1 MNARYDLVVIGA
13 GSAGLVAATFA
24 ARIGAKVA
32 LIERDRIGGDCTW
45 TGCVPSKALLKAAKV
60 AHEVRRAA
68 DYGVEATMTGVDM
81 ARVAAHVKRAIE
93 GAYAAERPAV
103 LAQKGIDVVE
113 GSPEFLDRR
122 TVRVGDRALEAR
134 RFLIC
139 TGARPAIP
147 AIPGLSDVPYVTY
160 QRWFENER
168 LPAHLLVLG
177 AGPLGLEMALAYRR
191 LGADVSVVGEELL
204 GREEPEVRSFV
215 AEMLGREGVR
225 FLQGVVREVRHDGA
239 RFTVAAGDSELE
251 GDALLVA
258 TGRKP
263 NVEGLHLERAGVA
276 HSADGVTVD
285 RYLRTNVRHVYA
297 AGDVV
302 GGPQF
307 THLAG
312 WQAFQAVRNALLPG
326 RASGVP
332 VVVPWVTF
340 LDPEVA
346 RVGLAEAEAR
356 ARYGDGVRVHRWD
369 MARSDRAIA
378 DVEARGFIKVVARPD
393 GRVLGASVVAS
404 RAGELIGEYALAIQH
419 DLRLGDLAGTI
430 HAYPTWSTPLQEVA
444 AEAATGSF
452 LAALPGRVALRVA
465 GLGRR

>member
-1 MNARYDLVVIGA
+1 MNSRFDLAVIGA

-32 LIERDRIGGDCTW
+32 LVERDRIGGDCTW

-60 AHEVRRAA
+60 AHEVRRAP
-68 DYGVEATMTGVDM
+68 DFGIEVTLTGVDM
-81 ARVAAHVKRAIE
+81 AGVAAHVKRAIE
-93 GAYAAERPAV
+93 GAYAAERPSV
-103 LAQKGIDVVE
+103 LAQKGIDVIE
-113 GSPEFLDRR
+113 GAPEFLDRH
-122 TVRVGDRALEAR
+122 TVLVGDRALEAK

-139 TGARPAIP
+139 TGARPAVP

-160 QRWFENER
+160 ERWFGNQR
-168 LPAHLLVLG
+168 LPAHLVVLG
-177 AGPLGLEMALAYRR
+177 AGPIGLKMALAYRR
-191 LGADVSVVGEELL
+191 LGAEVSVVGEELL
-204 GREEPEVRSFV
+204 GREEPEVQSFV
-215 AEMLGREGVR
+215 VEMLGREGVR
-225 FLQGVVREVRHDGA
+225 FLPGVAREVRHDGDH
-239 RFTVAAGDSELE
+239 FTVAVGDGELE
-251 GDALLVA
+251 GDASLVA
-258 TGRKP
+258 TGRRP
-263 NVEGLHLERAGVA
+263 NVEGLRLERAGVA
-276 HSADGVTVD
+276 HGARGITVD

-326 RASGVP
+326 RDSGVP

-356 ARYGDGVRVHRWD
+356 VRYGDEVRVHRWD

-378 DVEARGFIKVVARPD
+378 DDEALGFIKVVARPD
-393 GRVLGASVVAS
+393 GRVLGASIVAS

-419 DLRLGDLAGTI
+419 NLRLGDLAGTI

-444 AEAATGSF
+444 AEAAIGSF
-452 LAALPGRVALRVA
+452 LAALPRRVALRVA
-465 GLGRR
+465 GLGGR

>member
-1 MNARYDLVVIGA
+1 
-13 GSAGLVAATFA
+13 
-24 ARIGAKVA
+24 
-32 LIERDRIGGDCTW
+32 
-45 TGCVPSKALLKAAKV
+45 
-60 AHEVRRAA
+60 
-68 DYGVEATMTGVDM
+68 M
-81 ARVAAHVKRAIE
+81 ARVAAHVKQAIE
-93 GAYAAERPAV
+93 GAYAAERPSV

-113 GSPEFLDRR
+113 GAPEFLDRH

-160 QRWFENER
+160 ERWFENER
-168 LPAHLLVLG
+168 LPEHLLVLG
-177 AGPLGLEMALAYRR
+177 AGPMGLEMALAYRR

-225 FLQGVVREVRHDGA
+225 FLQGVVREVGHDGA
-239 RFTVAAGDSELE
+239 RFTVAAGDGELE
-251 GDALLVA
+251 GDTLLVA

-263 NVEGLHLERAGVA
+263 NVEGLRLERAGVA
-276 HSADGVTVD
+276 HGASGVTVD

-332 VVVPWVTF
+332 AVVPWVTF

-356 ARYGDGVRVHRWD
+356 VRYGDGVRVHRWD

-378 DVEARGFIKVVARPD
+378 DDEAQGFIKVVARPD

-419 DLRLGDLAGTI
+419 DLRLGKL
-430 HAYPTWSTPLQEVA
+430 
-444 AEAATGSF
+444 
-452 LAALPGRVALRVA
+452 
-465 GLGRR
+465 

>member
-1 MNARYDLVVIGA
+1 MSSRYDLAVIGA
-13 GSAGLVAATFA
+13 GSAGLVGATFA

-32 LIERDRIGGDCTW
+32 LIERGRIGGDCTW

-60 AHEVRRAA
+60 AHEVRRAP
-68 DYGVEATMTGVDM
+68 DFGIEATVTGVDM
-81 ARVAAHVKRAIE
+81 ERVAAYVRRAIE
-93 GAYAAERPAV
+93 GAYAAERPSV

-113 GSPEFLDRR
+113 GAPEFLDRH
-122 TVRVGDRALEAR
+122 TVQVGDRELEAK

-160 QRWFENER
+160 ESWFENKR
-168 LPAHLLVLG
+168 LPEHLLVLG
-177 AGPLGLEMALAYRR
+177 SGPIGVEMALAYRR
-191 LGADVSVVGEELL
+191 LGSEVSVVGEELL
-204 GREEPEVRSFV
+204 GREEPEVQSFV
-215 AEMLGREGVR
+215 AAMLGREGIC
-225 FLQGVVREVRHDGA
+225 LQRGLAREVRHDGA
-239 RFTVAAGDSELE
+239 HFTVAVGDLELE
-251 GDALLVA
+251 GDSLLVA

-263 NVEGLHLERAGVA
+263 NMEGMSLDRAGVV
-276 HSADGVTVD
+276 HSAEGITVD
-285 RYLRTNVRHVYA
+285 RRLRTTARHIYA

-302 GGPQF
+302 GGLQF

-312 WQAFQAVRNALLPG
+312 WQGFQAVRNALLPG

-346 RVGLAEAEAR
+346 RVGLTEAEAK
-356 ARYGDGVRVHRWD
+356 AHHGEDVHVHHWD
-369 MARSDRAIA
+369 MAQSDRAIA
-378 DVEARGFIKVVARPD
+378 DDEALGFIKVVARSD
-393 GRVLGASVVAS
+393 GRILGASVVAS

-419 DLRLGDLAGTI
+419 DLRLGDVSGTI
-430 HAYPTWSTPLQEVA
+430 HAYPTWSTALQQVA

-452 LAALPGRVALRVA
+452 LSALSGRVALGLA